1 MKKEPSIHITKSN
14 LIRVLNEMR
23 KNEEFGWSN
32 DPLTRYDK
40 FANAIL
46 KRSKKYS
53 IYSRTLNISDINSKK
68 KLSKITSGDL
78 DFTYEFLK
86 SFYAIRRMKYRVGNI
101 KYNENHADWP
111 TIKTLGG
118 NLKEFYE
125 AFEFLEPKNAAKEFV
140 TLLFELSPKAI
151 INYWPKTVAKVTEVY
166 EAKVAVKKDEYP
178 DDTLQLHTL
187 YRQSLID
194 KVGLSNDYRDTAT
207 IYQYFVKATKM
218 CKEDLKCELDLF
230 IKAQFE
236 GLAWSGGYPQPQQLS
251 TDTAKE
257 RVIKYAFQNNL
268 VLRKKQ
274 EAPKVKVDWK
284 KLRKNK

>member
-1 MKKEPSIHITKSN
+1 M
-14 LIRVLNEMR
+14 V
-23 KNEEFGWSN
+23 KNEEFGYNNNSKIRF
-32 DPLTRYDK
+32 DEFSSSLLRR
-40 FANAIL
+40 A
-46 KRSKKYS
+46 KKYS
-53 IYSRTLNISDINSKK
+53 IYSRTLTINDAISKK

-86 SFYAIRRMKYRVGNI
+86 AFYAIRRLKHRVGNI
-101 KYNENHADWP
+101 KYDENHADWP

-140 TLLFELSPKAI
+140 TLLFDLSPKAI
-151 INYWPKTVAKVTEVY
+151 INYWPKTVSKVTEVY
-166 EAKVAVKKDEYP
+166 EAKLIVKNDKYQEE
-178 DDTLQLHTL
+178 TQTLHTL

-207 IYQYFVKATKM
+207 VYQHFVKATQM
-218 CKEDLKCELDLF
+218 CKEELHCSLDLF

-236 GLAWSGGYPQPQQLS
+236 GLAWSGGYPQPAQLV

-268 VLRKKQ
+268 TLKQ
-274 EAPKVKVDWK
+274 KPETAKVKVDWK